1 MNVRS
6 LHLKDGSFRGV
17 LRPAALFALVLLV
30 GACTKGEGV
39 QLGTGQTPDPV
50 VIDFP
55 IAYIKEPLPLL
66 DNNGDLIQPDARELI
81 TFNVGGDVHFKDR
94 AAVGALDVNITDRFT
109 QGMGAVRDLE
119 IAYDGSSIAFAMR
132 GPVDPN
138 LPLDDE
144 NQPTWNIWQY
154 YFETDELI
162 RTIVPD
168 LTAEIGH
175 DIGPQYLPD
184 GRILFVS
191 SRQHRS
197 NAVLLDEGKPAFPA
211 EDENQNEPAFVLHV
225 MNADGTGIEQVSYN
239 QSHDFDATVMSNG
252 QIVFSRWDHA
262 GPSNDAINLYR
273 MNPDGSQLEMLNGQE
288 SHATGTNGE
297 IIQFLQPREM
307 EDGRI
312 MALVRPF
319 TDTSGGGDLI
329 VIDTPTYLE
338 NTQAIKDYAGMT
350 GPAQQQATIVNV
362 STEAGVPSQGGRY
375 SSVFPIKDGSN
386 RLMVS
391 WSPCRLTD
399 IIPDP
404 NLPAVDPVYYPC
416 TDENL
421 ADALLEEAAPVYGIW
436 IYDPSDETQRPIVP
450 AEAGFIYTE
459 VVSADP
465 RVSPPVVL
473 DSENV
478 FADDPDLVQES
489 AAILSIRSVYDFDGG
504 AVVDIAS
511 LADPAISMAA
521 DRPARFL
528 RVVKAVSLPDEDLLD
543 INNSAFGVS
552 AAQGMKEIVGYS
564 MIEPDGSVMVK
575 VPANVALAISVLDA
589 NGRRITARHQNWIQL
604 RPGQLLECNGCHQ
617 ANSGISHGRFDAFD
631 TAYAGAPTAGVAF
644 TNTEQQYFVGDIGET
659 MAEVRARVSCVND
672 GCSSLEPSVNITF
685 DDVWTDEAAAG
696 RLKDASFEYSYLA
709 LTTEPPTSLAC
720 LTQPWSSNCRIVINY
735 EEQVHPLWSQA
746 RPVLDVAGM
755 PVLDP
760 ATGLPLTNNCLNCH
774 TPVDDQ
780 GVVRVPAGQ
789 LELQDGLS
797 PDEPDHFHA
806 YRELL
811 AGDNMQEVINGA
823 LVDVLVQNGVDIDGN
838 PIFVTVP
845 VAPSMRTAGANAS
858 TAFFSRF
865 DAGGTHEGYLSDA
878 EKKLLAEW
886 LDVGAQY
893 YNNPFDAPIN

>member
-6 LHLKDGSFRGV
+6 LHIKDGSFHRA

-30 GACTKGEGV
+30 GACTQGEGV

-50 VIDFP
+50 VVDFP
-55 IAYIKEPLPLL
+55 IAFIKEPTPPLN
-66 DNNGDLIQPDARELI
+66 DDGEITQPDARELI
-81 TFNVGGDVHFKDR
+81 TFNVGADVYFKAR
-94 AAVGALDVNITDRFT
+94 AAVGALSVNITERFT

-132 GPVDPN
+132 GPVNPN
-138 LPLDDE
+138 LDLDDE
-144 NQPTWNIWQY
+144 DQPTWNIWQY
-154 YFETDELI
+154 FFETDELI

-211 EDENQNEPAFVLHV
+211 EDEDQNEPAFVLHV
-225 MNADGTGIEQVSYN
+225 MNSDGTGIEQVTYN
-239 QSHDFDATVMSNG
+239 QSHDFDATVLSTG
-252 QIVFSRWDHA
+252 KIVFSRWDHA
-262 GPSNDAINLYR
+262 GPGNDSINLYR
-273 MNPDGSQLEMLNGQE
+273 MNPDGSQLEMLYGQE

-297 IIQFLQPREM
+297 TVQFLQPREM

-319 TDTSGGGDLI
+319 TDTLGGGDLI

-338 NTQAIKDYAGMT
+338 NTQPTKDNMGMT
-350 GPAQQQATIVNV
+350 GPAQERATIVDV
-362 STEAGVPSQGGRY
+362 STEAGVPSKGGRY
-375 SSVFPIKDGSN
+375 SFVFPIQDGTG
-386 RLMVS
+386 RMMVS

-399 IIPDP
+399 VILDP
-404 NLPAVDPVYYPC
+404 NMIPVDPVFYPC

-450 AEAGFIYTE
+450 AEQGFIYTE
-459 VVSADP
+459 VVSGDT
-465 RVSPPVVL
+465 RFTPPVIL
-473 DSENV
+473 DTENMFV
-478 FADDPDLVQES
+478 DDPDLVQES
-489 AAILSIRSVYDFDGG
+489 AAILKIRSVYDFDGG
-504 AVVDIAS
+504 AVVDIPS

-528 RVVKAVSLPDEDLLD
+528 RIVKAVSLPDEDLLD
-543 INNSAFGVS
+543 IDNTAFGVS
-552 AAQGMKEIVGYS
+552 NNQGMKEIVGYA

-589 NGRRITARHQNWIQL
+589 NGRRITSRHQNWIQL

-617 ANSGISHGRFDAFD
+617 ANSGISHGRYDAFD
-631 TAYAGAPTAGVAF
+631 SAYAGAPTAGVAF
-644 TNTEQQYFVGDIGET
+644 PNTEQQYFVGDIGET

-672 GCSSLEPSVNITF
+672 GCSSLDPSVNITY

-696 RLKDASFEYSYLA
+696 RLKDVSFDYSYQA
-709 LTTEPPTSLAC
+709 LTTELPTSVTC
-720 LTQPWSSNCRIVINY
+720 LTQPWTSRCRIVINY
-735 EEQVHPLWSQA
+735 EKHVHPLWSQV
-746 RPVLDVAGM
+746 RPVLDAVGN
-755 PVLDP
+755 PVLDLV
-760 ATGLPLTNNCLNCH
+760 TGLPLTNNCLNCH
-774 TPVDDQ
+774 TPMDDQ

-797 PDEPDHFHA
+797 PDEPDHFHS

-811 AGDNMQEVINGA
+811 AGDNMQELNNGA
-823 LVDVLVQNGVDIDGN
+823 LVDVLVQNGVDINGN
-838 PIFVTVP
+838 PIFDTVP
-845 VAPSMRTAGANAS
+845 VASSMRTAGANAS
-858 TAFFSRF
+858 PAFFSRF
-865 DAGGTHEGYLSDA
+865 DAGGTHAGYLSDT

>member
-6 LHLKDGSFRGV
+6 LHLKDGSFRRA
-17 LRPAALFALVLLV
+17 LLPAALLALVLLV

-50 VIDFP
+50 VVDFP
-55 IAYIKEPLPLL
+55 IAFIKEPTPPLD
-66 DNNGDLIQPDARELI
+66 DNGEITQPDARELI
-81 TFNVGGDVHFKDR
+81 TFNVGGDVYFKDR
-94 AAVGALDVNITDRFT
+94 AAVGALSVNITDRFT
-109 QGMGAVRDLE
+109 QGTGAVRDLE

-138 LPLDDE
+138 LDLDDE
-144 NQPTWNIWQY
+144 DQPTWNIWQY
-154 YFETDELI
+154 FFETDELI
-162 RTIVPD
+162 RTIVPE
-168 LTAEIGH
+168 LTAETGH

-211 EDENQNEPAFVLHV
+211 EDEDQNEPAFVLHV
-225 MNADGTGIEQVSYN
+225 MNPDGTGIEQVTYN
-239 QSHDFDATVMSNG
+239 QSHDFDAAVLSSG
-252 QIVFSRWDHA
+252 KIAFSRWDHA
-262 GPSNDAINLYR
+262 GPGNDAINLYR
-273 MNPDGSQLEMLNGQE
+273 MNPDGSQLEMLYGQE
-288 SHATGTNGE
+288 SHDTGSNGE
-297 IIQFLQPREM
+297 TVQFLQPREM

-319 TDTSGGGDLI
+319 TDTLGGGDLI

-338 NTQAIKDYAGMT
+338 NTQPTKDNAGMA
-350 GPAQQQATIVNV
+350 GPAQERATIVDV

-375 SSVFPIKDGSN
+375 SFVFPIQDGTG

-399 IIPDP
+399 VILDP
-404 NLPAVDPVYYPC
+404 NMVTVDPVFYPC

-450 AEAGFIYTE
+450 AEPGFIYTE
-459 VVSADP
+459 VVSGDT
-465 RVSPPVVL
+465 RVTPPVVL
-473 DSENV
+473 DTENM

-504 AVVDIAS
+504 AVVDIPS

-528 RVVKAVSLPDEDLLD
+528 RIVKAVSLPDEDLLD
-543 INNSAFGVS
+543 IDNTAFGVS
-552 AAQGMKEIVGYS
+552 TAQGMKEIVGYS

-589 NGRRITARHQNWIQL
+589 NGRRITSRHQNWIQL

-617 ANSGISHGRFDAFD
+617 ANSGISHGRYDAFD
-631 TAYAGAPTAGVAF
+631 SAYAGAPTAGVEF
-644 TNTEQQYFVGDIGET
+644 PNTEQQYFAGDIGET
-659 MAEVRARVSCVND
+659 MAEVRTRVSCVND
-672 GCSSLEPSVNITF
+672 GCSSLDPSVNITF
-685 DDVWTDEAAAG
+685 DDLWTDEAAAG
-696 RLKDASFEYSYLA
+696 RLKDVGFDYSYLA
-709 LTTEPPTSLAC
+709 LTTAFPTSVAC
-720 LTQPWSSNCRIVINY
+720 LTQPWTSNCRIIINY
-735 EEQVHPLWSQA
+735 EEHVHPLWSQV
-746 RPVLDVAGM
+746 RPVLDAVGN

-760 ATGLPLTNNCLNCH
+760 VTGLPLTNNCLNCH
-774 TPVDDQ
+774 TPMDDQ

-797 PDEPDHFHA
+797 PDEPDHFHS

-811 AGDNMQEVINGA
+811 AGDNLQEVANGA
-823 LVDVLVQNGVDIDGN
+823 LVDLLVQNGVDINGN

-845 VAPSMRTAGANAS
+845 VAPSMRTAGANTS
-858 TAFFSRF
+858 PAFFSRF
-865 DAGGTHEGYLSDA
+865 DAGGTHAGYLSDT